1 MAETYDASVTAP
13 LSAEAGRLVS
23 EILDQFDAA
32 STEFRF
38 PELGHGYYFAV
49 DARLHAYSDANR
61 WAMIVEAIG
70 YNPRGGNLYDVLHVF
85 SNSLTTGRPGYEN
98 EDFLAVVDNIEEV
111 EGETETYRGA
121 VPIVVKGHPLAVA
134 APAGTRLE
142 HVFRELT
149 PEHRG
154 LLLADESELRRRI
167 PADLPEVLRLDDWH
181 QPDLFEH
188 RPSES
193 ETYRLLAE
201 VLATADASRY
211 RPKLPPNTHWSNWPD
226 SGSL

>member
-1 MAETYDASVTAP
+1 
-13 LSAEAGRLVS
+13 LSAEAERLVS

-32 STEFRF
+32 SREFRF

-61 WAMIVEAIG
+61 WAMIVEAVG
-70 YNPRGGNLYDVLHVF
+70 YSPRGANLYDVLHVF

-98 EDFLAVVDNIEEV
+98 EDFLALVDNFEEV

-121 VPIVVKGHPLAVA
+121 VPIVVKGHSLTVA

-142 HVFRELT
+142 HVFRELR
-149 PEHRG
+149 PVHHE

-167 PADLPEVLRLDDWH
+167 PADLPEVLQLDEWH
-181 QPDLFEH
+181 QPEIVS
-188 RPSES
+188 RQPSES
-193 ETYRLLAE
+193 ETYRLLAQ

-211 RPKLPPNTHWSNWPD
+211 RPTLTPNTHWSNWPE